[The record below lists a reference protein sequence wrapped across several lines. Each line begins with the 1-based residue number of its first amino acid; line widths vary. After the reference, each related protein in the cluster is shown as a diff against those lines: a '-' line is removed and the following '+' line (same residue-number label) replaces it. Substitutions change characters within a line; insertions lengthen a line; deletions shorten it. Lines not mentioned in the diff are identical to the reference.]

1 MKGPF
6 YIEGH
11 KSKADWDD
19 ENTALFEGDTGYGT
33 LVEAA
38 AKAKEYFEK
47 EKDLH
52 LVVVYRQ
59 DKLGVKEGARIIFR
73 NDEGQL
79 EESTLFY

>member
-11 KSKADWDD
+11 KSKTDWDD
-19 ENTALFEGDTGYGT
+19 ESTALFGGDTDYGT
-33 LVEAA
+33 LVEATT
-38 AKAKEYFEK
+38 KAKGYFEK

-52 LVVVYRQ
+52 LVVIYRQ
-59 DKLGVKEGARIIFR
+59 DKLGIKEGARIIFR

-79 EESTLFY
+79 EESNLFY